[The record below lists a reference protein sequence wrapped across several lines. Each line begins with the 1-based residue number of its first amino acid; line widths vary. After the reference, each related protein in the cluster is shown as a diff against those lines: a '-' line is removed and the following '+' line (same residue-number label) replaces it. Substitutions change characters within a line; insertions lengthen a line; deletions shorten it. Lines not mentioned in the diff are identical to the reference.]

1 MGAQSFEQVREKVTS
16 IVLTTPEER
25 MDVEEEK
32 RPELERL
39 DEALIERRERT
50 IELEELV
57 RLRWLWLTIVRLPP
71 ELTA

>member
-16 IVLTTPEER
+16 IVSTTPEER